1 MHRIPPVTGAA
12 SEGANVVPQHIAI
25 LDDEPDI
32 TQLLATYFA
41 ASGFR
46 VTQLHNGAGLMELMA
61 SAKPDLVLLDLGL
74 PGEDG
79 FAIARRLREHWAC
92 GLVIVTGRGDAVDKV
107 VGLEIGA
114 DDYVTKPFDL
124 RELLARVKAVLRR
137 TQGNSPDNVP
147 AVPSPAPVQRS
158 APGDAATV
166 QDSERFRFAGWLLD
180 RPARRLLGPQ
190 GVEVP
195 LTSGEFDLLSVFVR
209 HPGRVLSRDFL
220 LESTRGREAAPFDR
234 TIDVQIGRLR
244 RKLEVDSQDPRI
256 LKSVRGAGYV
266 LVPGVQA
273 DSAA

>member
-1 MHRIPPVTGAA
+1 MHCIPPATGAA
-12 SEGANVVPQHIAI
+12 SEDVNVIPQHIAI

-32 TQLLATYFA
+32 TQLLATYLA

-46 VTQLHNGAGLMELMA
+46 VTQLRNGAGLMELMA
-61 SAKPDLVLLDLGL
+61 SATPDLVLLDLGL

-137 TQGNSPDNVP
+137 TQANSPDSVP
-147 AVPSPAPVQRS
+147 ATPGPATALRGTPVET
-158 APGDAATV
+158 AKV
-166 QDSERFRFAGWLLD
+166 QDNDRFRFAGWLLD
-180 RPARRLLGPQ
+180 RRARRLLGPQ

-244 RKLEVDSQDPRI
+244 RKLEIDSQDPQI